1 MKVTTPGWMLMS
13 PEERTT
19 WQTKMEGV
27 KTYDEC
33 KSAQD
38 AHRQMMEGRAKE
50 KGSKF
55 SAASQNGCDAMKA
68 RGLIQ

>member
-1 MKVTTPGWMLMS
+1 MS

-50 KGSKF
+50 KDRKF
-55 SAASQNGCDAMKA
+55 APARQNGYDAMKT